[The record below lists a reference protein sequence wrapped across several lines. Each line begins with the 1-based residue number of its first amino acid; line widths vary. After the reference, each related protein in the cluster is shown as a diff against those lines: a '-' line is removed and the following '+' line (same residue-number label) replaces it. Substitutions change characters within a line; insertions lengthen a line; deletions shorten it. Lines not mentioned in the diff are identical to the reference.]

1 MKIKKTIF
9 IALSIIMFF
18 QSANG
23 AEYDMTEI
31 NQKIKAI
38 TDKRLHLIETAIDE
52 ENLLQSQE
60 MLHLQGRCSTDW
72 MQIVANLDQID
83 GGNES
88 IKLVIFGFGQL
99 SPQDYMAVIEAF
111 VTKYENG
118 SLGEKLLEA
127 VLSPMGRMGYFVT
140 DNFNHPRVVAA
151 LNRIKVKSTNAAF
164 KNELDDILSGTDKTM
179 RDNFRE
185 AHAGMP
191 EGNTPIVI
199 LPP

>member
-1 MKIKKTIF
+1 MNIPRTIL
-9 IALSIIMFF
+9 IALSSLMFF

-52 ENLLQSQE
+52 ENLWQSQE
-60 MLHLQGRCSTDW
+60 MLNLQGKCTTDW
-72 MQIVANLDQID
+72 MQIVSNLDLID
-83 GGNES
+83 GGDELK
-88 IKLVIFGFGQL
+88 KLAIFGLSQL

-118 SLGEKLLEA
+118 TLTEKLLEV
-127 VLSPMGRMGYFVT
+127 VLSPLGRMGYFVT
-140 DNFNHPRVVAA
+140 DNFNHPRVIAA
-151 LNRIKVKSTNAAF
+151 LNRIKVKSTNAAL
-164 KNELDDILSGTDKTM
+164 KNELDDILSGADKTM

-185 AHAGMP
+185 AHAGFA